1 MWVMPRKL
9 SRDLLVGTTAVYFGA
24 TNWIKVPAY
33 IALGQFTAANM
44 LITATLI
51 PLAILSNF
59 AGVALGRRVPPDKV
73 NRIIHVQMLLVGLQL
88 SWDASFWNGR
98 YTGLVAVHDLKP
110 LRSAQK
116 TDHEQHHHRLPP

>member
-1 MWVMPRKL
+1 MGSLFGAASGFTSQIAHAGAPPFQMWVMPRKL

-51 PLAILSNF
+51 PVSILATF
-59 AGVALGRRVPPDKV
+59 AGVALVRRVPPDKF
-73 NRIIHVQMLLVGLQL
+73 NRIIYVLRILRHDERRVG
-88 SWDASFWNGR
+88 
-98 YTGLVAVHDLKP
+98 TKVC
-110 LRSAQK
+110 
-116 TDHEQHHHRLPP
+116 EQG

>member
-51 PLAILSNF
+51 PVAILSTF
-59 AGVALGRRVPPDKV
+59 AGVALVRRVSPDKF
-73 NRIIHVQMLLVGLQL
+73 NRIIYVLMILVGFQL
-88 SWDASFWNGR
+88 CWDAARSEEHTYELQSLMR
-98 YTGLVAVHDLKP
+98 ISYAVF
-110 LRSAQK
+110 
-116 TDHEQHHHRLPP
+116 